1 MNAILT
7 ALLAALT
14 EALRVY
20 RQRMAEH
27 AKYKVPDLVAEREER
42 AGGSTPATP
51 PGPASSAEK
60 KL

>member
-27 AKYKVPDLVAEREER
+27 AKYKVPDLVAEREAR
-42 AGGSTPATP
+42 GGDQASKSPAKP
-51 PGPASSAEK
+51 DSP
-60 KL
+60 